1 METGRLI
8 KSKRIAKGLTMKEVA
23 NFVGVSEASV
33 SKWESGKIDNIR
45 SDKLMKLAEILDIPV
60 IDLVLDA
67 EEREAREA
75 QRKKDQKETEDL
87 RDMLKDNPKLRMLL
101 SASSKLS
108 ESDIDQLYRIA
119 SLMGKE

>member
-67 EEREAREA
+67 EERAEREA
-75 QRKKDQKETEDL
+75 QRQKVQKEANDI
-87 RDMLKDNPKLRMLL
+87 RDTLKDNPKLRMLL
-101 SASSKLS
+101 SASAKLN
-108 ESDIDQLYRIA
+108 DDDLAQLCRIA
-119 SLMGKE
+119 ELMGKE

>member
-75 QRKKDQKETEDL
+75 QRQKERKETEDL

-101 SASSKLS
+101 SASAKLN
-108 ESDIDQLYRIA
+108 EADIDQLYRIA

>member
-67 EEREAREA
+67 EEREARDA

-101 SASSKLS
+101 SASAKLN
-108 ESDIDQLYRIA
+108 EADIDQLYRIA